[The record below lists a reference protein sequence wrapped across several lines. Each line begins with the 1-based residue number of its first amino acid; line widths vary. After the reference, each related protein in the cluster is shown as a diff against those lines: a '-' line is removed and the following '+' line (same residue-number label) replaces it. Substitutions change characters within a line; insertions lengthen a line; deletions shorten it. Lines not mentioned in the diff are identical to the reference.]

1 MRTLYVALIALFALT
16 TQAQTLSF
24 PEWQLRS
31 EQDPLLKPRSSA
43 YQNTEALRDEV
54 VSLRRTLQSK
64 GLTVKQASDSVVA
77 MGFVALLKTDH
88 VKALRLF
95 NQAYA
100 IMPENSEAYRGFGGV
115 FESMERPLEAHE
127 QFRAG
132 LALDTTNAKLYRDEA
147 LLLMEDRYAFLQ
159 DERPRQAD
167 QCLDGAYKH
176 FNKAYALD
184 PTDNTTTYF
193 MFVTNLLRMNCV
205 KAWEYHDLAVAQNGR
220 SIEEQ
225 YRLMLNE
232 SCKR

>member
-1 MRTLYVALIALFALT
+1 MRSPILALFALLT
-16 TQAQTLSF
+16 VAAQAQTLSF

-31 EQDPLLKPRSSA
+31 EQDPLLKPRSTA

-54 VSLRRTLQSK
+54 VALSRTLRSK
-64 GLTVKQASDSVVA
+64 GLSVKQASDSVVA
-77 MGFVALLKTDH
+77 MGFEALLKSDH
-88 VKALRLF
+88 VKAMRLF

-115 FESMERPLEAHE
+115 FESMERPLEAHD

-132 LALDTTNAKLYRDEA
+132 LALDTTNAKLFRDEA

-167 QCLDGAYKH
+167 QCLDGAYKL
-176 FNKAYALD
+176 FNKAYAID
-184 PTDNTTTYF
+184 PDDNTTTYYL
-193 MFVTNLLRMNCV
+193 FVTNLLRMNCV
-205 KAWEYHDLAVAQNGR
+205 KAWEFHDRAVAQNGR